1 MLHEPAIQSGDD
13 LASSYKSRL
22 GVRMFFVYAVVYAG
36 FVLINVLSPTTMGI
50 IVVAGLNL
58 AVVYGFGLIVF
69 AIVLAL
75 IYNWLCT
82 RKEKQL
88 YVEQGDGGAES

>member
-1 MLHEPAIQSGDD
+1 MLHEPAKQSGDD

-22 GVRMFFVYAVVYAG
+22 GVRMFLVYAVVYAG
-36 FVLINVLSPTTMGI
+36 FVLINVLWPKAMST
-50 IVVAGLNL
+50 IVIAGLNL

-69 AIVLAL
+69 AMILAL
-75 IYNWLCT
+75 IYNWLCS

-88 YVEQGDGGAES
+88 FSKQEEAGEES

>member
-1 MLHEPAIQSGDD
+1 MLHEPAKQSGDD

-22 GVRMFFVYAVVYAG
+22 GVRMFFVYAIVYAG
-36 FVLINVLSPTTMGI
+36 FVLINVLWPKTMSTI
-50 IVVAGLNL
+50 IFAGLNL

-69 AIVLAL
+69 AMILAL
-75 IYNWLCT
+75 VYNWLCS

-88 YVEQGDGGAES
+88 YADQEKAGEES

>member
-1 MLHEPAIQSGDD
+1 MLHEPAKQSGDD

-22 GVRMFFVYAVVYAG
+22 GVRMFLVYAVVYAG
-36 FVLINVLSPTTMGI
+36 FVLINVLWPKTMGI

-69 AIVLAL
+69 AMALAL
-75 IYNWLCT
+75 IYNWMCT
-82 RKEKQL
+82 RKEKEL
-88 YVEQGDGGAES
+88 YAAQGEGGEES

>member
-1 MLHEPAIQSGDD
+1 MLHEPAKQSGDD

-22 GVRMFFVYAVVYAG
+22 GVRMVLVYAVVYAG
-36 FVLINVLSPTTMGI
+36 FVLINVLWPKTMGI

-69 AIVLAL
+69 AMALAL
-75 IYNWLCT
+75 IYNWMCT
-82 RKEKQL
+82 RKEKEL
-88 YVEQGDGGAES
+88 YAVQGEGGEES

>member
-1 MLHEPAIQSGDD
+1 MLHEPAKQSGDD

-36 FVLINVLSPTTMGI
+36 FVLINVLWPKTMST
-50 IVVAGLNL
+50 IVFAGLNL

-69 AIVLAL
+69 AMILAL
-75 IYNWLCT
+75 VYNWLCS

-88 YVEQGDGGAES
+88 YAEQEEAGEES